1 VKRAIVL
8 SALIVVGALSLAAGS
23 GAQPPTGP
31 TVVELQKLKD
41 NLYLLSGGGGNSAAF
56 ITDLGVV
63 LVDTKLAGWGK
74 PLLDKLKTVTSK
86 PVTTIINTHAH
97 SDHFGGNEFFPTSVE
112 IIAQENTR
120 LNMDRL
126 DAFKGV
132 KVNYL
137 PKLMF
142 KEKMTI
148 GSGKDRVD
156 LYYYGAGHTGG
167 DAWVVFPA
175 LRVMHAGDML
185 ASKQPPAIDL
195 DNGGSGLAFPATL
208 ARAAAAM
215 KNVDTVIPGHG
226 PLMTMRDVEEYAQFN
241 RDFRDAAVTGF
252 NHGLSVSEVAD
263 AWKVPDRYRGYT
275 ATPDRVKA
283 NVQVIFS
290 ELTRN
295 SVP

>member
-1 VKRAIVL
+1 MKRAGVL
-8 SALIVVGALSLAAGS
+8 SGLLVVGVLSFATGS
-23 GAQPPTGP
+23 RAQPSAGRK
-31 TVVELQKLKD
+31 VVELQKLKD

-63 LVDTKLAGWGK
+63 LVDTKLAGWGQ
-74 PLLDKLKTVTSK
+74 PLLDKLKTVTTK

-97 SDHFGGNEFFPTSVE
+97 GDHTGSNDFFPTSVE
-112 IIAQENTR
+112 IIAHENTR
-120 LNMDRL
+120 LNMDKM

-185 ASKQPPAIDL
+185 ASREPPSIDL
-195 DNGGSGLAFPATL
+195 DNGGSGLAFPDTL
-208 ARAAAAM
+208 AKAAAAM
-215 KNVDTVIPGHG
+215 TNVDTVIPGHG
-226 PLMTMRDVEEYAQFN
+226 PLMTMKDVAEYAQFN
-241 RDFRDAAVTGF
+241 RDFRDAAVSGF
-252 NHGLSVSEVAD
+252 NHGLSISEVAD
-263 AWKVPDRYRGYT
+263 AWRMPEKYRGYT
-275 ATPDRVKA
+275 ATPERVKA

-290 ELTRN
+290 ELGRAA
-295 SVP
+295 P

>member
-1 VKRAIVL
+1 M
-8 SALIVVGALSLAAGS
+8 
-23 GAQPPTGP
+23 
-31 TVVELQKLKD
+31 
-41 NLYLLSGGGGNSAAF
+41 
-56 ITDLGVV
+56 
-63 LVDTKLAGWGK
+63 
-74 PLLDKLKTVTSK
+74 
-86 PVTTIINTHAH
+86 TTIINTHAH
-97 SDHFGGNEFFPTSVE
+97 GDHTGSNEFFPTSVE

-120 LNMDRL
+120 LNMDKL

-185 ASKQPPAIDL
+185 ASREPPAIDL
-195 DNGGSGLAFPATL
+195 DNGGSGLAFPDTL
-208 ARAAAAM
+208 AKAAAAM

-226 PLMTMRDVEEYAQFN
+226 PLMTMKDVEEYAQFN
-241 RDFRDAAVTGF
+241 RDFRDATVSGF
-252 NHGLSVSEVAD
+252 NHGLSISEVAD
-263 AWKVPDRYRGYT
+263 AWKMPEKYRGYT
-275 ATPDRVKA
+275 ATPERVKA

-290 ELTRN
+290 ELGR
-295 SVP
+295 SAP